1 MLSILSYNIHGLPW
15 SRDNTRPIAT
25 WSATCGADCLCFQEV
40 FTEDRKMVLQTILE
54 SNGYTVLFPNDTTN
68 IVLSSGL
75 CIAIR
80 KQSDWTIRS
89 SRFTPFLHYGGWDMF
104 ANKGFFRLTLQHRS
118 GYICQ
123 LINTH
128 MQSDLEIPFYK
139 ETIYTCPIRFHQLDQ
154 IVQEYG
160 GSTLPTLIIGDL
172 NQEGI
177 IHPSVKNICCNHT
190 DAITT
195 FPPTSENIDH
205 VAWIV
210 GTGDPFR
217 LHSIHIGDEV
227 PWSDHSPLLCTFKL
241 PIA

>member
-25 WSATCGADCLCFQEV
+25 WSATCGADCLFFQEV
-40 FTEDRKMVLQTILE
+40 FSETRKIVLQTILE
-54 SNGYTVLFPNDTTN
+54 SNGYTVLFPNDTAG
-68 IVLSSGL
+68 ILILSGL

-80 KQSDWTIRS
+80 KQSNWTIRS
-89 SRFTPFLHYGGWDMF
+89 SRFTPFLHYIGWDLF
-104 ANKGFFRLTLQHRS
+104 ANKGFFRITLQHSS

-139 ETIYTCPIRFHQLDQ
+139 EKIYTCRTRFYQLDQ
-154 IVQEYG
+154 IVKEYG
-160 GSTLPTLIIGDL
+160 NSNIPTFIVGDL

-177 IHPSVKNICCNHT
+177 IHPSVKNICCSLN
-190 DAITT
+190 DIITT
-195 FPPTSENIDH
+195 FPPANENIDH

-210 GTGDPFR
+210 GTGIPPL
-217 LHSIHIGDEV
+217 LHRIHIGDEI

-241 PIA
+241 PIS